1 MIWHCLPS
9 YYLLSLSLCICEMGM
24 TQEAAPVLESGGRP
38 TLDQTKW
45 CCRVALLSLCLWPFF
60 FGGIWSAKP
69 VKVISRFWCSF
80 VGCALTSHALAL
92 PFLENQKSKF
102 FQGLKVMKGD
112 WVLSSKGRST
122 GHP

>member
-9 YYLLSLSLCICEMGM
+9 YDLLDLILCICEMGIM
-24 TQEAAPVLESGGRP
+24 TREAAPVLESGGKP

-45 CCRVALLSLCLWPFF
+45 CCRVALFSLCLWPFF
-60 FGGIWSAKP
+60 WWDLVSKTCQGHLPFA
-69 VKVISRFWCSF
+69 
-80 VGCALTSHALAL
+80 GCALTSHALAL